1 LINTILSSI
10 DANAVHGFLYE
21 GLWEKAFFW
30 RYTTIVAIFLMII
43 YKRKM
48 SHFENLFKQLDND
61 KKIVRKAF
69 FIFSEVKMKDLMKN
83 LINNNAYSAE
93 QLDDLQE
100 LKVHL
105 EQSIGNILNE
115 NLKKSA
121 GELKVALVTGL
132 QLLDEYFTLQTE
144 EKIYKLKVDSKMD
157 SVDEFELQDK
167 VLMVITAF
175 ESKYFNFVQE
185 VKDEF
190 I

>member
-1 LINTILSSI
+1 M
-10 DANAVHGFLYE
+10 
-21 GLWEKAFFW
+21 
-30 RYTTIVAIFLMII
+30 IV

-48 SHFENLFKQLDND
+48 NHFENIFKQLDND

-69 FIFSEVKMKDLMKN
+69 FIFSEVKMKELMKN
-83 LINNNAYSAE
+83 LINNNSYSVE
-93 QLDDLQE
+93 QIEDLEE
-100 LKVHL
+100 LKIHL
-105 EQSIGNILNE
+105 EQTTGNILNE

-121 GELKVALVTGL
+121 GELKTALVTGL
-132 QLLDEYFTLQTE
+132 QLLDEYFTLNKE
-144 EKIYKLKVDSKMD
+144 EKNYKLKFDSKMD